1 MNKRS
6 ALNASKVLWR
16 SPLEKSFAPPFT
28 FVLERNMQLR
38 RSIASLTRRRDTR
51 GSSSCRG
58 VGAAAAQPRAASW
71 GAVAAAR
78 DAPGATMSS
87 DESSEPEDD
96 SFMDEVE
103 QAKMQDGAVSI
114 RALQAGVIRAGVELD
129 SEAVGRLGIGEV
141 FEVLEEATTSD
152 GNSRLRMERGW
163 VSMTARS
170 GKPLC
175 VAEAAVQL
183 LLSKVPL
190 LQALDPEERAGIAE
204 VLEAQQVVSEDTII
218 RVGEVGDC
226 MYFLEEGSAVA
237 EVKGEVVRRYS
248 PGDYFG
254 ERALLTKEKR
264 AATVRAG
271 PDGARCLKLGLVA
284 FDQFASK
291 CAVIL
296 QQRQE
301 MYDYNAANAELANSS
316 DEEEEEEWD
325 TDDEPEDDSLMDEGV
340 VSIRALKGGV
350 IREGVEMDS
359 PKVGNLGKGEVFE
372 VLERGT
378 TAEGSARIRMA
389 RGWVS
394 MTAKSGKPLCVQ
406 EAAVQLLLSKMPLL
420 QALDETERG
429 KIAEVLEGEQI
440 EAGHPIVTVGEVG
453 DAMYFLEEGEA
464 VAEVKGEVV
473 KRYARGDYFGE
484 RALLKNE
491 KRAATVRAADDG
503 ARCLKLAQSSFE
515 QFKSKLDRSVLEQQ
529 DAMYAVA
536 LGGSSSEEES
546 EGGESEES
554 EPEDESMLESDEEPA
569 DSGQDTSRAA
579 AMAAARAAAMEQ
591 AEAERQEKRAASEA
605 EREAKRA
612 QLEEERKAA
621 AAEREAQRA
630 QREEERKAA
639 AAKREAE
646 LEARRAAD
654 AERKEAAAAR
664 QAEREAASAKREQEA
679 EERAARAAAEEQ
691 AAAEAQLAAERAEA
705 EAQKEAERR
714 EAAAKRE
721 AEAEARRAAAAE
733 REAAAAE
740 REAQRA
746 KREEDRKEAAA
757 KREAERQAREA
768 EREAAAAKRAEQ
780 AEARLAAEREKR
792 QALMAEQEARAAAED
807 VATAAQAVDEWSDTE
822 SEPEDESFMD
832 EIQAMKADGV
842 VTIRALKG
850 GVIREGLEM
859 DSPKKG
865 RLAPGEVFEVLEED
879 ITTDGHSRLRME
891 RGWVSMTAKSGKPLC
906 VQEAAVQ
913 LLLSKVPLLQAL
925 NEQERASI
933 ADMLEGEEFAANIP
947 IVTVGEEGDAMYFLE
962 EGEATVEINGA
973 VVMRYSRGDY
983 FGELALLNN
992 EPRKA
997 TVTAGT
1003 DGARCLKL
1011 SRVAF
1016 GTFAAKLS
1024 FKQRLEMYDYSKSA
1038 ASQNEPDMHEE
1049 DTESEPED
1057 ESFMDDIDRAQQ
1069 DGMVSIRALR
1079 GGIIRAGV
1087 EPESPKVGN
1096 LGKGEVFE
1104 VLEKGVSSGGTN
1116 RIRMARGWVSMT
1128 AKSGKPLCVQEAA
1141 VQLLLSKMPLLQ
1153 ALDETERGKIAE
1165 VLEGEQIEAGHPIVT
1180 VGEVGDAMYFL
1191 EEGEA
1196 VAEVKGEVVKRYARG
1211 DYFGERALLK
1221 NEKRA
1226 ATVRAADDGAR
1237 CLKLAQSSFEQ
1248 FKSKLDRSVLEQQD
1262 AMYAVALGGS
1272 SSEEESEGGESE
1284 ESEPEDEASSQAT
1297 DDEATDEMSDDASS
1311 SASAEAA
1318 AEAQE
1323 AEQEARRAELE
1334 REEQQRAQQR
1344 AQLESLRQEKQRL
1357 EEQRLEQL
1365 AAERTR
1371 QAAAAP
1377 AQPVDEIDEE
1387 EDSDSEEGEPSG
1399 TISEGTPPS
1408 ASKSLG
1414 LSPRDAPN
1422 GRRTLDFRC
1431 LPPTKWTVEH
1441 CVAWAEASFQWSVRL
1456 LPCTLQ
1462 RAERLLSC
1470 VACRQGS
1477 GRGSRTAVGEA
1488 LRAAQLSGED
1498 MHLCLRVGLAVLNRW
1513 CWHRSQADALRQL
1526 GVGAARHWRRPGG
1539 ARRDALAAARSVDMG
1554 AFALCSAHSVRC
1566 GSLTVSRAGV

>member
-1 MNKRS
+1 
-6 ALNASKVLWR
+6 
-16 SPLEKSFAPPFT
+16 
-28 FVLERNMQLR
+28 
-38 RSIASLTRRRDTR
+38 
-51 GSSSCRG
+51 
-58 VGAAAAQPRAASW
+58 
-71 GAVAAAR
+71 
-78 DAPGATMSS
+78 
-87 DESSEPEDD
+87 
-96 SFMDEVE
+96 MDEVE

-271 PDGARCLKLGLVA
+271 PDGARCLKLGLAA
-284 FDQFASK
+284 FDKFAFK
-291 CAVIL
+291 CAAIL

-554 EPEDESMLESDEEPA
+554 EPEDE
-569 DSGQDTSRAA
+569 
-579 AMAAARAAAMEQ
+579 
-591 AEAERQEKRAASEA
+591 
-605 EREAKRA
+605 
-612 QLEEERKAA
+612 
-621 AAEREAQRA
+621 
-630 QREEERKAA
+630 
-639 AAKREAE
+639 
-646 LEARRAAD
+646 
-654 AERKEAAAAR
+654 
-664 QAEREAASAKREQEA
+664 
-679 EERAARAAAEEQ
+679 
-691 AAAEAQLAAERAEA
+691 
-705 EAQKEAERR
+705 
-714 EAAAKRE
+714 
-721 AEAEARRAAAAE
+721 
-733 REAAAAE
+733 
-740 REAQRA
+740 
-746 KREEDRKEAAA
+746 
-757 KREAERQAREA
+757 
-768 EREAAAAKRAEQ
+768 
-780 AEARLAAEREKR
+780 
-792 QALMAEQEARAAAED
+792 
-807 VATAAQAVDEWSDTE
+807 
-822 SEPEDESFMD
+822 
-832 EIQAMKADGV
+832 
-842 VTIRALKG
+842 
-850 GVIREGLEM
+850 
-859 DSPKKG
+859 
-865 RLAPGEVFEVLEED
+865 
-879 ITTDGHSRLRME
+879 
-891 RGWVSMTAKSGKPLC
+891 
-906 VQEAAVQ
+906 
-913 LLLSKVPLLQAL
+913 
-925 NEQERASI
+925 
-933 ADMLEGEEFAANIP
+933 
-947 IVTVGEEGDAMYFLE
+947 
-962 EGEATVEINGA
+962 
-973 VVMRYSRGDY
+973 
-983 FGELALLNN
+983 
-992 EPRKA
+992 
-997 TVTAGT
+997 
-1003 DGARCLKL
+1003 
-1011 SRVAF
+1011 
-1016 GTFAAKLS
+1016 
-1024 FKQRLEMYDYSKSA
+1024 
-1038 ASQNEPDMHEE
+1038 
-1049 DTESEPED
+1049 
-1057 ESFMDDIDRAQQ
+1057 
-1069 DGMVSIRALR
+1069 
-1079 GGIIRAGV
+1079 
-1087 EPESPKVGN
+1087 
-1096 LGKGEVFE
+1096 
-1104 VLEKGVSSGGTN
+1104 
-1116 RIRMARGWVSMT
+1116 
-1128 AKSGKPLCVQEAA
+1128 
-1141 VQLLLSKMPLLQ
+1141 
-1153 ALDETERGKIAE
+1153 
-1165 VLEGEQIEAGHPIVT
+1165 
-1180 VGEVGDAMYFL
+1180 
-1191 EEGEA
+1191 
-1196 VAEVKGEVVKRYARG
+1196 
-1211 DYFGERALLK
+1211 
-1221 NEKRA
+1221 
-1226 ATVRAADDGAR
+1226 
-1237 CLKLAQSSFEQ
+1237 
-1248 FKSKLDRSVLEQQD
+1248 
-1262 AMYAVALGGS
+1262 
-1272 SSEEESEGGESE
+1272 
-1284 ESEPEDEASSQAT
+1284 ASSQAT

-1357 EEQRLEQL
+1357 EEQRLVQL

-1566 GSLTVSRAGV
+1566 GSLTLSRAGV